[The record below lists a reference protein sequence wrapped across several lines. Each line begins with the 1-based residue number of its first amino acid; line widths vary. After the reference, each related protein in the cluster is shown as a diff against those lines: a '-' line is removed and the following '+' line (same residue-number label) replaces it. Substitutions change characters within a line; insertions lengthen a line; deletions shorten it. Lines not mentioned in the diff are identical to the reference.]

1 MNKMLDSGKMKNHE
15 IEVEGSESRNKNKV
29 DGIEENMESRLG
41 EDVCE
46 NKMLDC
52 GKMKS
57 GENEMVNSASRNKN
71 KIDGDCG
78 QDDKNSE
85 VIIISDCVVVQT
97 VRL

>member
-1 MNKMLDSGKMKNHE
+1 MMKNHE
-15 IEVEGSESRNKNKV
+15 IEVEGNESRNKNKV

-57 GENEMVNSASRNKN
+57 GENEMVNSASKNN
-71 KIDGDCG
+71 KIDGDYG

-85 VIIISDCVVVQT
+85 VIIITYCVVVQT
-97 VRL
+97 LRL